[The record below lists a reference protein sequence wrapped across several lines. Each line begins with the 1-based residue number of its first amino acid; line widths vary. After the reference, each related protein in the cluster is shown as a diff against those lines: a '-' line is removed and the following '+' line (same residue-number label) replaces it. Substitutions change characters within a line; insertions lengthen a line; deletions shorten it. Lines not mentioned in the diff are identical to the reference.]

1 MKAVVLLLFITA
13 ALLAGCESD
22 MPPEP
27 NRENPIQRGIRGEGT
42 ATERDFSDDPFVRE
56 NTRSNY

>member
-1 MKAVVLLLFITA
+1 MKAFVFTLMLFTA

-22 MPPEP
+22 MPPET

-42 ATERDFSDDPFVRE
+42 LVQPDRSEDPFIR
-56 NTRSNY
+56 